1 MILSELENQILKY
14 LDGRKTPATLKQIAK
29 STIRSESHIK
39 SIMNLMEEKGLV
51 ISTKVSSLK
60 LFAKK

>member
-1 MILSELENQILKY
+1 MLSELENQILKY

-29 STIRSESHIK
+29 ATIRSDSHIK
-39 SIMNLMEEKGLV
+39 AIMILLEEKGLV
-51 ISTKVSSLK
+51 NSIKVSSLK